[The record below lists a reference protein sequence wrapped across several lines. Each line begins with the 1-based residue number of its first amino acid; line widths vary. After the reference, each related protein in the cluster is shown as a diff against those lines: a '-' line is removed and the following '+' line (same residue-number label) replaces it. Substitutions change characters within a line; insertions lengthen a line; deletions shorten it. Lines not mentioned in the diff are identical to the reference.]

1 MERPHV
7 LGIHKG
13 YPFYTIGQRKGLGLA
28 TGYPIYV
35 TEINK
40 DKNEIMVGT
49 FDELKRD
56 GMYVDKLN
64 FMKYDNIKG
73 KIDANVKI
81 RYNDNGSPAIIEKI
95 EDSIKVFFGNGV
107 NAITPGQAAVFYE
120 KDDVIGG
127 GWIKSSF
134 KQNKIKHLKK
144 IINE

>member
-1 MERPHV
+1 
-7 LGIHKG
+7 
-13 YPFYTIGQRKGLGLA
+13 
-28 TGYPIYV
+28 
-35 TEINK
+35 
-40 DKNEIMVGT
+40 MVGT